1 MEQMLRGKIGMVTG
15 AAGGIGRGSAEVCA
29 EEGATVIVTDLESM
43 EKEGRETVAIIE
55 KAGGKA
61 VWMPLDVTSA
71 ADQEHVVA
79 YAVENFGRLDFA
91 HNNAGIVIEG
101 LITELPEEDY
111 DRQIEVN
118 MKGVFLGMKYQLRQM
133 LAQGGGAI
141 VNTSSMAGL
150 NGSPEAV
157 GYVSSKHGVI
167 GLTKT
172 AAAEVVGQNIRV
184 NCICPGGTWTP
195 MIRRQPP
202 DRLETAF
209 RSIPMGR
216 WADPREMGSVA
227 AWLVSDGASFVTGV
241 AMPVD
246 GGGSLGRG
254 FSPKKNADGGMA

>member
-1 MEQMLRGKIGMVTG
+1 MDQMLRGKAGLVTG
-15 AAGGIGRGSAEVCA
+15 AAGGIGRGSAQVCA
-29 EEGATVIVTDLESM
+29 EEGAMVVVSDLAAM
-43 EKEGRETVAIIE
+43 EEEGQETVRLIE
-55 KAGGKA
+55 KAGGTA
-61 VWMPLDVTSA
+61 AWMPCDVTSA
-71 ADQEHVVA
+71 ADQEHLVA
-79 YAVENFGRLDFA
+79 FAVERYGRLDFA

-101 LITELPEEDY
+101 LITELAEEDY
-111 DRQIEVN
+111 DRQIAVN

-157 GYVSSKHGVI
+157 AYVASKHGVI

-172 AAAEVVGQNIRV
+172 AAAEWVGHNIRV

-195 MIRRQPP
+195 MIQRQPP
-202 DRLETAF
+202 DRLEVAF

-227 AWLVSDGASFVTGV
+227 AWLCSDGASFVTGV

-246 GGGSLGRG
+246 GGGGLGRG
-254 FSPKKNADGGMA
+254 FSPANAGGDPA

>member
-1 MEQMLRGKIGMVTG
+1 MEHMLRGKVGLVTG

-43 EKEGRETVAIIE
+43 EAEGRETVAIIE
-55 KAGGKA
+55 KAGGTA
-61 VWMPLDVTSA
+61 VWHPCDVTKA
-71 ADQEHVVA
+71 ADQERLVA
-79 YAVENFGRLDFA
+79 FAVENYGRLDFA

-101 LITELPEEDY
+101 LITEISEEDY

-133 LAQGGGAI
+133 IAQGGGAI

-157 GYVSSKHGVI
+157 GYVASKHGVI

-172 AAAEVVGQNIRV
+172 AAAEWVAHNIRV

-202 DRLETAF
+202 DRLDVAF

-216 WADPREMGSVA
+216 WADPREMGSAA
-227 AWLVSDGASFVTGV
+227 AWLCSDGASFITGV
-241 AMPVD
+241 AVPVD

-254 FSPKKNADGGMA
+254 FSPTTNKGGMA

>member
-1 MEQMLRGKIGMVTG
+1 MEQMLRGKVGLVTG

-29 EEGATVIVTDLESM
+29 EEGATVIVSDLESM

-55 KAGGKA
+55 EACGTA
-61 VWMPLDVTSA
+61 AWLPCDVTSA
-71 ADQEHVVA
+71 AEQERLVA
-79 YAVENFGRLDFA
+79 FAVERYGRLDFA

-101 LITELPEEDY
+101 LITEMSEEDY
-111 DRQIEVN
+111 DRQIAVN

-133 LAQGGGAI
+133 IEQGGGAI

-157 GYVSSKHGVI
+157 GYVASKHGVI

-172 AAAEVVGQNIRV
+172 AAAEWVGHNIRV

-195 MIRRQPP
+195 MMRRQPP
-202 DRLETAF
+202 DRLEVAF
-209 RSIPMGR
+209 RSIPIGR

-227 AWLVSDGASFVTGV
+227 AWLCSDGASFVTGV

-246 GGGSLGRG
+246 GGGALGRG
-254 FSPKKNADGGMA
+254 FSPKKNAGGGMA